1 MKISTKYNI
10 GDIFFTKRLPGS
22 SGPEVYVIDRIK
34 ILIQGPL
41 QSIEPKTKFSYIYSL
56 VCPNNRSTIAA
67 EFDDVVLDEMIQNK
81 KIFTNIEEYKKE
93 FMEDLEKNIDFLQ
106 NTKKEY
112 FKTKLTNVLHG
123 KE

>member
-41 QSIEPKTKFSYIYSL
+41 QSIEQKTKFSYIYSL